1 LTSTATR
8 TAGDCIGSAV
18 FKVESLYTNEY
29 IREMRPRVHYI
40 PISSDLNDLVIVTA
54 IIKSDNVSSLETIA
68 RNARSLANRFNYSSE
83 KKRVRNE
90 LNNYLN

>member
-1 LTSTATR
+1 MTA
-8 TAGDCIGSAV
+8 
-18 FKVESLYTNEY
+18 
-29 IREMRPRVHYI
+29 RVHYI
-40 PISSDLNDLVIVTA
+40 PISSDLNDLVNVTA

-68 RNARSLANRFNYSSE
+68 RNARSLANRFNYFNE